1 MQLRNDIKGYGAITK
16 LLHWLTFALLI
27 AQFTV
32 GYIVDDEGGRGRGRG
47 RSGESGRG
55 RGRGGDDDFTFG
67 FGEGDDALLSIHV
80 VIGLSVLVLTVFR
93 FIWRRTTPLPAW
105 ATTLSHRER
114 TFAHWT
120 ELALYASLVAMP
132 LTGLS
137 LIFFSDDLLGLH
149 IASHIALYTAFALH
163 LGLVLKHQFIK
174 RDRLIQRML

>member
-1 MQLRNDIKGYGAITK
+1 MQLRNDATGYGAITK
-16 LLHWLTFALLI
+16 SLHWITFVLLV
-27 AQFTV
+27 AQFTI
-32 GYIVDDEGGRGRGRG
+32 GYIVEDESGRGRGRG

-67 FGEGDDALLSIHV
+67 FGEGDDTLLSIHV
-80 VIGLSVLVLTVFR
+80 VLGITILTVTVFR

-105 ATTLSHRER
+105 ARSLSHRER

-120 ELALYASLVAMP
+120 ELALYASLIAMP

-137 LIFFSDDLLGLH
+137 LIFISDDLLGLH
-149 IASHIALYTAFALH
+149 IASHIALYTALLLH

-174 RDRLIQRML
+174 RDRLVRRML